1 MIQRV
6 RAFVAAGCLGTM
18 PLMFSPLGCG
28 SGLGRVTAQE
38 LGPGGPFSVPGTT
51 VDHLKGCVAEYG
63 EQLEP
68 GRYAFNPIV
77 ELEQSGIKRR
87 IQTPNMPHSAPDLA
101 ACTRIALQGM
111 AIHPSIFNRR
121 STESVA
127 TTNEPSMAQRSYIGS
142 PVLVVVVVVGLSEI
156 VLEAGAYT
164 ILFAVTVKVL
174 DKAKDDVAEVLK
186 RTPITDG
193 DDNKNDCAERY
204 AVCMATHVSRKD
216 GNHWQQTRCGNCLLL
231 CTSKNSWPSAV
242 GNGSCEYWTPRWGR

>member
-51 VDHLKGCVAEYG
+51 VDHLKGCVSEYG

-77 ELEQSGIKRR
+77 ELEQSGIKKR

-174 DKAKDDVAEVLK
+174 DKAKDDVLDAAKRRRPRSPKDRCLDAAAGGAYLWKAFCRSIPDPRERERCWSLAEGDSEEEK
-186 RTPITDG
+186 R
-193 DDNKNDCAERY
+193 NLCNRY
-204 AVCMATHVSRKD
+204 F
-216 GNHWQQTRCGNCLLL
+216 GN
-231 CTSKNSWPSAV
+231 
-242 GNGSCEYWTPRWGR
+242 